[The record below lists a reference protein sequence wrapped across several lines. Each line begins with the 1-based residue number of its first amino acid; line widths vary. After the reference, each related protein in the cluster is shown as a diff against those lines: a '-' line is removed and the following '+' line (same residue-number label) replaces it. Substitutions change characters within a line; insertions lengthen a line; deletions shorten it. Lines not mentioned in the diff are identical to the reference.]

1 MFPGIA
7 AMEPAMRRATLVLV
21 GTLVVATAPV
31 SSQHPDRPAFE
42 VTSVRLAPG
51 PGLTSQRMTDTRVD
65 LAFVSLRALLLMAFR
80 AKGYELAGP
89 DWLAETRVSI
99 HATLPAG
106 ATRQQVPEMLQRL
119 LAERFR
125 LVVHREPRPM
135 EVHALVVGPGG
146 HKMREVEPADE
157 LDKTFPASKI
167 AERFGTTAQL
177 DSVQDTPDG
186 AVRTVR
192 GDDLGTTT
200 ITSRTMYKLT
210 LNMDRLGRR
219 TQTLDAARMTMAEL
233 AARLTDVIG
242 QPVLDRTDLRGM
254 YQFHDVELPLDARVL
269 EMARTSALR
278 FGFTPPDVPNLSAPR
293 AIEGL
298 GLRLER
304 RRSPVEVVV
313 VDSIDRTPSDN

>member
-1 MFPGIA
+1 MFLGIA
-7 AMEPAMRRATLVLV
+7 AMEPAMRRATLLLV
-21 GTLVVATAPV
+21 TLVVATATV
-31 SSQHPDRPAFE
+31 SSQRPDRPVFE
-42 VTSVRLAPG
+42 VASVRLAPG

-65 LAFVSLRALLLMAFR
+65 LAFVSLRALLLLAFR

-89 DWLAETRVSI
+89 DWLAETRVSVQ
-99 HATLPAG
+99 ATLPVG
-106 ATRQQVPEMLQRL
+106 TTRQQVPEMLQRL
-119 LAERFR
+119 LAERFH
-125 LVVHREPRPM
+125 LVVHREPRLM
-135 EVHALVVGPGG
+135 EVHELVVGPGG
-146 HKMREVEPADE
+146 HKMREVQPADE
-157 LDKTFPASKI
+157 LDRKFPVNKFAQ
-167 AERFGTTAQL
+167 ENGTLAQM
-177 DSVQDTPDG
+177 DTVVDTPDG
-186 AVRTVR
+186 PVRTVQ
-192 GDDLGTTT
+192 GDDLGRTTLT
-200 ITSRTMYKLT
+200 ARTMYKLT
-210 LNMDRLGRR
+210 LNIDRLGRR
-219 TQTLDAARMTMAEL
+219 TQTLDATRMTMAEL

-313 VDSIDRTPSDN
+313 VDSIDRMPTDN